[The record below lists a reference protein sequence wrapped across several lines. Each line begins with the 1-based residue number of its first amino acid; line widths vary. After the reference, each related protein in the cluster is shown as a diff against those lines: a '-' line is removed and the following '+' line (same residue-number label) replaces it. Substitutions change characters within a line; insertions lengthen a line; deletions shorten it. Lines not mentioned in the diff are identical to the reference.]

1 MFGSISDEMQRY
13 KRQSI
18 EEKELRVFHSDP
30 LDYHSI
36 LDALKGCCALFYS
49 FELPSDHPTYDVSS
63 VHLSVFS
70 FLFHGFTYLLPNLRL
85 FLRENWR
92 ERGELGGLFLAY

>member
-1 MFGSISDEMQRY
+1 ME
-13 KRQSI
+13 K
-18 EEKELRVFHSDP
+18 KELRVFHSDP

-63 VHLSVFS
+63 SPIFSPFHLIPLKIVEIE
-70 FLFHGFTYLLPNLRL
+70 TN
-85 FLRENWR
+85 
-92 ERGELGGLFLAY
+92 